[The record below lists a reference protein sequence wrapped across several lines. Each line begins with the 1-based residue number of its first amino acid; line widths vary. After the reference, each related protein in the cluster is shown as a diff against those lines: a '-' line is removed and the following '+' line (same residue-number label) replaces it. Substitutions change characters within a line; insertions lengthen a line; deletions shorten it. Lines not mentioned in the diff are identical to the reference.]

1 MDSIEKIKEEQPI
14 FYQIIYNELKNNKK
28 NHAFLIEGNEAK
40 KYALFLIKSL
50 LCQEEEL
57 YCDHCRICKQIDQ
70 DSYIDMYHYDGKV
83 ETIKKNT
90 IEKLQEQL
98 FKTSVEGH
106 GKVYL
111 IEHIENS
118 TTEAINSL
126 LKILE
131 EPEQG
136 IYAVFT
142 TENSNRVLP
151 TILSRC
157 QTFKL
162 RPLNKKQIKEKL
174 TSNNINK
181 ETIQILLNIES
192 SYDKMINLASQE
204 KFNDLI
210 VEAMNFI
217 EDYYYKRSNLAM
229 NTQINLGKKY
239 KERNDIAL
247 FLDLLVLGFKDIIN
261 HNHGIDMVY
270 SNHPFLTEIEDND
283 EAILKKIEM
292 ILQIKNDLNYNTNVA
307 LTIDRLTYS
316 L

>member
-1 MDSIEKIKEEQPI
+1 MSSIEEIKAEQPI
-14 FYQIIYNELKNNKK
+14 FYQIIYNELKSNKK

-57 YCDHCRICKQIDQ
+57 YCDKCRICRQIDQ
-70 DSYIDMYHYDGKV
+70 DSYIDMYHYDGKI

-111 IEHIENS
+111 IENIENS

-142 TENSNRVLP
+142 TENRNRVLP

-174 TSNNINK
+174 LNNDLEQ
-181 ETIQILLNIES
+181 ETIQVLLNIES
-192 SYDKMINLASQE
+192 SYDKMIELANQD
-204 KFNDLI
+204 KLNDLI
-210 VEAMNFI
+210 IEAMNFI
-217 EDYYYKRSNLAM
+217 EDYYYKHSNLSM

-261 HNHGIDMVY
+261 NKHSVDLVY
-270 SNHPFLTEIEDND
+270 CNHPFLKNIEDND
-283 EAILKKIEM
+283 EDLLKKIEM